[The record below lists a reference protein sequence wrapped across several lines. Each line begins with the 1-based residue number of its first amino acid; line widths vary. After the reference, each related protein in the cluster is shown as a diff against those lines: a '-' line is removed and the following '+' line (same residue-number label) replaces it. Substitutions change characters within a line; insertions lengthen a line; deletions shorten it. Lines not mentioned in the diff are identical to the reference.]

1 MKAIRILTRIG
12 MMSAAAVIFMA
23 LTGLYAHSIRPPVF
37 RFNPRI
43 FTRERRPAEPRLN
56 AVPKFVGECFLFA
69 LITVG
74 GRKLLRLRLEERS
87 PF

>member
-1 MKAIRILTRIG
+1 MKAIRTLARIG
-12 MMSAAAVIFMA
+12 IIAAAAAVFVG

-37 RFNPRI
+37 RFRPRM
-43 FTRERRPAEPRLN
+43 FARERRPPEPRLR
-56 AVPKFVGECFLFA
+56 ALPGFMGECFLFA

-74 GRKLLRLRLEERS
+74 GRKLLRLRLGDRS

>member
-1 MKAIRILTRIG
+1 MKVIRTLVRIA
-12 MMSAAAVIFMA
+12 MIAAAGAVFMG
-23 LTGLYAHSIRPPVF
+23 LTVLYAHSIRPPVF

-43 FTRERRPAEPRLN
+43 FTRERRPPEPRLN
-56 AVPKFVGECFLFA
+56 AVPKFVGECLLFA

-74 GRKLLRLRLEERS
+74 GRNLLRLRLEERS